1 MISTSNENWIS
12 AVGSLAAPRKTARD
26 AVVPKPK
33 ASRPR
38 SLWSDARNRFMRNRL
53 AVAGAAI
60 IAILLAIALIGPYL
74 SPYDYTRQD
83 YLAVNQPPSSAH
95 WLGTDALGR
104 DYLTRL
110 MMGGRTAF
118 LLSIW
123 VVGITM
129 LLGMLLGVTSGFL
142 GGWVDTTIM
151 RVSDAFMAFPHLLL
165 ALFLAG
171 AIRPPVAKWLAN
183 YDFFRDHA
191 YLVDYAVVFGALA
204 VVSWPGMARLT
215 RAQIMTL
222 RRQEF
227 VHAAHALGASSWR
240 TMIRH
245 LLPNAIGPVV
255 VYASAMITSVMVL
268 ESSLSFFGIGVRPP
282 AASWGSMIGENLTTW
297 HHSPHLLAAP
307 AIVLAIAALGFNVIG
322 DGLNDALDPRR
333 AR

>member
-1 MISTSNENWIS
+1 MISTDTRLAGAPSPARVAPRRS
-12 AVGSLAAPRKTARD
+12 ARVVTAAP
-26 AVVPKPK
+26 PK
-33 ASRPR
+33 AARPR
-38 SLWSDARNRFMRNRL
+38 SLWLDAFNRFRRNKL
-53 AVAGAAI
+53 AVTGVVI
-60 IAILLAIALIGPYL
+60 TLLLLAIAIFGPYL

-83 YLAVNQPPSSAH
+83 YLAVNVPPDSAH
-95 WLGTDALGR
+95 WLGTDAIGR

-118 LLSIW
+118 ILAIW
-123 VVGITM
+123 VVAITM
-129 LLGMLLGVTSGFL
+129 LLGMALGAMSGFL
-142 GGWVDTTIM
+142 GGWVDTVIM
-151 RVSDAFMAFPHLLL
+151 RVADAVMAFPHLLL

-171 AIRPPVAKWLAN
+171 AIRPPVARWLAG
-183 YDFFRDHA
+183 YDFFRDNA

-215 RAQIMTL
+215 RAQILTM

-227 VHAAHALGASSWR
+227 VQAAGALGASQWR
-240 TMIRH
+240 IMFRH

-255 VYASAMITSVMVL
+255 VYASAMLTSVMVL

-297 HHSPHLLAAP
+297 QHSPHLLAAP
-307 AIVLAIAALGFNVIG
+307 SIVLVIAALGFNFIG

-333 AR
+333 VR

>member
-1 MISTSNENWIS
+1 MISTDTRL
-12 AVGSLAAPRKTARD
+12 AGAAAPALAPPRRARRAATA
-26 AVVPKPK
+26 APPKP
-33 ASRPR
+33 ARPR
-38 SLWSDARNRFMRNRL
+38 SLWLDAFHRFRRNK
-53 AVAGAAI
+53 
-60 IAILLAIALIGPYL
+60 LAIAGVVITLLLVAIAIVGPYL

-83 YLAVNQPPSSAH
+83 YLAVNVPPDSAH
-95 WLGTDALGR
+95 WLGTDAIGR
-104 DYLTRL
+104 DYLARL

-118 LLSIW
+118 ILAFW

-129 LLGMLLGVTSGFL
+129 LLGMTLGAMSGFL
-142 GGWVDTTIM
+142 GGWVDTAIM
-151 RVSDAFMAFPHLLL
+151 RVADAVMAFPHLLL

-171 AIRPPVAKWLAN
+171 AIRPPVARWLAG
-183 YDFFRDHA
+183 YDFFRENA

-215 RAQIMTL
+215 RAQILTM

-227 VHAAHALGASSWR
+227 VQAAGALGASPWR
-240 TMIRH
+240 IMFRH

-255 VYASAMITSVMVL
+255 VYASAMLTSVMVL

-297 HHSPHLLAAP
+297 QHSPHLLAAP
-307 AIVLAIAALGFNVIG
+307 SIVLVIAALGFNFIG

-333 AR
+333 VR